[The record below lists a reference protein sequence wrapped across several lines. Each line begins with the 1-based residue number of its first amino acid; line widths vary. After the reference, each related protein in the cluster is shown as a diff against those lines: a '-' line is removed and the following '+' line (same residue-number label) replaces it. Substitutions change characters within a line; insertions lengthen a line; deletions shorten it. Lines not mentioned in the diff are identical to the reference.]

1 MTAQASSSGC
11 SSTTTGICGSLT
23 GRVTREPV
31 RNYWPDHDMTP
42 RTDFISERN
51 RTALMWRL

>member
-1 MTAQASSSGC
+1 MTRASSCGC
-11 SSTTTGICGSLT
+11 TNTTGPGAPGGMT
-23 GRVTREPV
+23 GRPTLYPR
-31 RNYWPDHDMTP
+31 RNFWPSHPMAP

>member
-1 MTAQASSSGC
+1 MTTRADASGC
-11 SSTTTGICGSLT
+11 STSTRGAQGSLT

-31 RNYWPDHDMTP
+31 RNYWPDHDLSP

-51 RTALMWRL
+51 RTALMWKL

>member
-1 MTAQASSSGC
+1 MTTTASSCGC
-11 SSTTTGICGSLT
+11 TASAGLGPGGMT
-23 GRVTREPV
+23 GRVNVPPR
-31 RNYWPDHDMTP
+31 RNFWPGHNLAP

>member
-1 MTAQASSSGC
+1 MATRASSSGC
-11 SSTTTGICGSLT
+11 DSTSRQASGSLT

>member
-1 MTAQASSSGC
+1 M
-11 SSTTTGICGSLT
+11 T
-23 GRVTREPV
+23 GRLTTFPTR
-31 RNYWPDHDMTP
+31 NFWPHHNLAP

>member
-1 MTAQASSSGC
+1 MTTQASSSGC
-11 SSTTTGICGSLT
+11 SSTTTGIRGSLT
-23 GRVTREPV
+23 GRVAREPE

>member
-1 MTAQASSSGC
+1 MTTQASSSGC
-11 SSTTTGICGSLT
+11 SSTATGVRGSLT